1 MTKKWEDSQRE
12 LKATQ
17 RREGAYKAAGE
28 EYLSK
33 WKGGVQYVSDSDP
46 EEELEEQLSE

>member
-1 MTKKWEDSQRE
+1 MTEKWEKTQRDLVATKK
-12 LKATQ
+12 
-17 RREGAYKAAGE
+17 REGAYKAAGE